1 MVTDRTEQEAQE
13 LEQLKANSPY
23 ELPDDAA
30 KSGWTAAQI
39 KEKFYAGLFFLYKLF
54 KSLRQGNDT
63 FTHDIDERI
72 SQLETDIEAILSQ
85 VVAIKDIEGN
95 DIVSTYARIG
105 RLQDGTTAVLKYIT
119 ATGTT
124 ADIRDIASRLETFIT
139 SINAQFNGDKAKKAE
154 VADKA
159 TLDGSG
165 RNIVD
170 TYATQLAL
178 QNLTTTVNALV
189 NGNTAAY
196 RAYRDGNGMQIDTTY
211 VKKAQIVDALNDTS
225 TDKPLSANQG
235 KVLKDL
241 ISAIQLLL
249 ASNDTDLDTIQ
260 EIVTY
265 VKNNKSL
272 IENITTSK
280 VSVSDIVDNLT
291 SQISNKPA
299 SAKQVYILK
308 GFIDDINSSITL
320 LGDRVTALE
329 TTQSQHEDVANAL
342 SIVDGAINI
351 TYEEE

>member
-1 MVTDRTEQEAQE
+1 MATDRTEQEALE

-23 ELPDDAA
+23 GLPDDAA
-30 KSGWTAAQI
+30 KSGWTTAQI
-39 KEKFYAGLFFLYKLF
+39 KEKFYAGLFFIYKLF
-54 KSLRQGNDT
+54 KSLRSGNDT
-63 FTHDIDERI
+63 FTEEIDERI
-72 SQLETDIEAILSQ
+72 STLEADVEAILSQ

-124 ADIRDIASRLETFIT
+124 ADIRDIASRLESFIT
-139 SINAQFNGDKAKKAE
+139 TINAQFNGDKAKKAE

-178 QNLTTTVNALV
+178 QTLTTTVNALV
-189 NGNTAAY
+189 SGSQVANKAY
-196 RAYRDGNGMQIDTTY
+196 NDGDGNNIPNTY
-211 VKKAQIVDALNDTS
+211 VKKSQIVDALNDTS

-235 KVLKDL
+235 KVLKEL
-241 ISAIQLLL
+241 IDSIQLLL

-265 VKNNKSL
+265 VKNNKTL

-308 GFIDDINSSITL
+308 GFIDDINTNLTL
-320 LGDRVTALE
+320 LGNRVTALE
-329 TTQSQHEDVANAL
+329 TAQSQHEDVANAL
-342 SIVDGAINI
+342 SIIDGAINI
-351 TYEEE
+351 TYTV